1 MDNMKCHRAKITFF
15 TALAV
20 IIGVMVFIPGKS
32 LAHKVMVFG
41 YVEDGKVK
49 TISKFSGGKKVMGG
63 KITVFDVDGKQ
74 LLQGVTDDNG
84 EFSFDIPSKKG
95 LKIELEAAM
104 GHKNISEIPADQLG
118 GPDAAPAVGENADE
132 TAGTTSE
139 VATTEEI
146 PVESDVQDADLEA
159 RIEKVLDR
167 KVMPLLQMMAE
178 KEDKPG
184 FTDIVGG
191 IGYIVGLMGL
201 FLYMKSRKEK

>member
-1 MDNMKCHRAKITFF
+1 MKCHRAKITFF

-20 IIGVMVFIPGKS
+20 IIGVMVFVPGKS

-49 TISKFSGGKKVMGG
+49 TISKFSGGKKVKGG
-63 KITVFDVDGKQ
+63 KITVFDVDGAR
-74 LLQGVTDDNG
+74 LLEGVTDDNG

-95 LKIELEAAM
+95 IKIELEAAM
-104 GHKNISEIPADQLG
+104 GHKNVSEIPADQLG
-118 GPDAAPAVGENADE
+118 VPDAAPSVGEKADE
-132 TAGTTSE
+132 TAGSSSSE
-139 VATTEEI
+139 VSTTEEI
-146 PVESDVQDADLEA
+146 PAASDGQDTDLEA

-201 FLYMKSRKEK
+201 FLYMKSRKEN

>member
-1 MDNMKCHRAKITFF
+1 MKCHRAKITFL
-15 TALAV
+15 TVLAV
-20 IIGVMVFIPGKS
+20 IIGVMVFVPGKS

-49 TISKFSGGKKVMGG
+49 TISKFSGGKKVKGG
-63 KITVFDVDGKQ
+63 KITVFDVDGAR
-74 LLQGVTDDNG
+74 LLEGVTDDNG

-95 LKIELEAAM
+95 IKIELEAAM

-118 GPDAAPAVGENADE
+118 VPDAAPSVGADE
-132 TAGTTSE
+132 TTGSQSE
-139 VATTEEI
+139 IATTEEI
-146 PVESDVQDADLEA
+146 PAASDGQDADLEA

-201 FLYMKSRKEK
+201 FLYMKSRKEN

>member
-1 MDNMKCHRAKITFF
+1 
-15 TALAV
+15 
-20 IIGVMVFIPGKS
+20 
-32 LAHKVMVFG
+32 MVFG

-118 GPDAAPAVGENADE
+118 VPDAAPSVGEKADE
-132 TAGTTSE
+132 TAGSSSSE
-139 VATTEEI
+139 VTTTEEI
-146 PVESDVQDADLEA
+146 PAASDGQDADLEA

-167 KVMPLLQMMAE
+167 KVMPILQMMAE

-184 FTDIVGG
+184 FKDIVGG

>member
-1 MDNMKCHRAKITFF
+1 MKCHRAKITFF

-20 IIGVMVFIPGKS
+20 IVGVMVFIPGKA

-118 GPDAAPAVGENADE
+118 VPDAAPSVGEKADE
-132 TAGTTSE
+132 TAGSSSSE
-139 VATTEEI
+139 VTTTEEI
-146 PVESDVQDADLEA
+146 PAASDGQDADLEA

-167 KVMPLLQMMAE
+167 KVMPILQMMAE

-184 FTDIVGG
+184 FKDIVGG

>member
-1 MDNMKCHRAKITFF
+1 MKCHRAKITFF

-74 LLQGVTDDNG
+74 LLEGVTDDNG

-118 GPDAAPAVGENADE
+118 GQDAAPAVGENADE
-132 TAGTTSE
+132 TAGSSSE

-146 PVESDVQDADLEA
+146 PAGSDSQDADLEA

-201 FLYMKSRKEK
+201 FLFMKSRKEK